1 MAEISIVPGED
12 IERIVGVERQQSL
25 HVGRVVIADDT
36 FYILH
41 SKVCLEARDSL
52 LDCPYTHA
60 LTNVDPD
67 EWEGY
72 TDKPV
77 VLAIREGALFPAFS
91 VHAYKEATDV

>member
-1 MAEISIVPGED
+1 MPEIVPAED

-25 HVGRVVIADDT
+25 HIGRVVIADDT

-60 LTNVDPD
+60 LTNVNPGD
-67 EWEGY
+67 WEGY

-77 VLAIREGALFPAFS
+77 VLRIREGRLCPDF
-91 VHAYKEATDV
+91 VWEEETDV